1 MEKHIAGMKRINPY
15 KQFIGSFIPEWLEER
30 SEISPGAKICYARLA
45 RFAGKDGS
53 CYPKRDTIA
62 KSIGISER
70 QVDRY
75 IKELKNQ
82 GLIDVRQLGLGRNNE
97 YIFYWHEWMD
107 GYYKDKTDVADQD
120 VTDMAGQESTDMSS
134 LRSTDV
140 ASPYIRESYK
150 ENHLRD
156 TIHRFE
162 EFWDLYDK
170 KLERRKC
177 ENKWK
182 KLSSDDK
189 ESIMQFNPIYK
200 QSVSSKQYLKH
211 PFTFLN
217 SRIWEDDWN
226 NYKAHETHQPTNE
239 PTRTDTFAQRGEEL
253 LNALQEQ
260 QQHPDRYN
268 SWQLEG
274 KRTDPYSTS

>member
-1 MEKHIAGMKRINPY
+1 MNTLRNTIKDNFTRVPNEVVNDSNLSAKAKGIFLY
-15 KQFIGSFIPEWLEER
+15 L
-30 SEISPGAKICYARLA
+30 ISKPDDWNFYVDQITTA
-45 RFAGKDGS
+45 FSDGKTAIQSG
-53 CYPKRDTIA
+53 
-62 KSIGISER
+62 
-70 QVDRY
+70 
-75 IKELKNQ
+75 IKELEKSGYLVRRRVYDEKNR
-82 GLIDVRQLGLGRNNE
+82 IVS
-97 YIFYWHEWMD
+97 WEWIMKLPSDRDSHQKENLVD
-107 GYYKDKTDVADQD
+107 GKPCRRKTTSYNKTDSTKTELSK
-120 VTDMAGQESTDMSS
+120 TDIDI
-134 LRSTDV
+134 
-140 ASPYIRESYK
+140 Y
-150 ENHLRD
+150 
-156 TIHRFE
+156 IHRFE

-177 ENKWK
+177 ESKWK

-189 ESIMQFNPIYK
+189 ESIMQFIPIYK

>member
-1 MEKHIAGMKRINPY
+1 MNTLRNKLTSNFTIVPNEIVNDSRLSMK
-15 KQFIGSFIPEWLEER
+15 
-30 SEISPGAKICYARLA
+30 
-45 RFAGKDGS
+45 
-53 CYPKRDTIA
+53 A
-62 KSIGISER
+62 KSIFLYLLSKP
-70 QVDRY
+70 DDWDFY
-75 IKELKNQ
+75 IQNIADSCTDGKNAIQTGLKELEEYGYLLRKKKVNDKKRFI
-82 GLIDVRQLGLGRNNE
+82 GWDYIMKLPDDYISRRWENTTVGNYDRRNTTS
-97 YIFYWHEWMD
+97 YT
-107 GYYKDKTDVADQD
+107 KTELTNTELTN
-120 VTDMAGQESTDMSS
+120 TDDIYT
-134 LRSTDV
+134 
-140 ASPYIRESYK
+140 
-150 ENHLRD
+150 
-156 TIHRFE
+156 HRFE
-162 EFWDLYDK
+162 KFWNLYDK

-189 ESIMQFNPIYK
+189 ESIMQFIPIYK
-200 QSVSSKQYLKH
+200 KSVSSKQYLKH

>member
-1 MEKHIAGMKRINPY
+1 MT
-15 KQFIGSFIPEWLEER
+15 PEWLLKR
-30 SEISPGAKICYARLA
+30 KDVSIGAKMIYGRLA
-45 RFAGKDGS
+45 RYAGKDS
-53 CYPKRDTIA
+53 YCYPKKKTLAD
-62 KSIGISER
+62 E
-70 QVDRY
+70 V
-75 IKELKNQ
+75 
-82 GLIDVRQLGLGRNNE
+82 GLSVRQLHRYINELVDLKLIHVERKGLNRPNKYTFLE
-97 YIFYWHEWMD
+97 HEWMQ
-107 GYYKDKTDVADQD
+107 GYFISDKTDMAHQDKTDVAGQD
-120 VTDMAGQESTDMSS
+120 VTDMAHHDV
-134 LRSTDV
+134 TDV
-140 ASPYIRESYK
+140 ADPYIRESK
-150 ENHLRD
+150 EKNHLRD

-189 ESIMQFNPIYK
+189 ESIMQFIPIYK

>member
-1 MEKHIAGMKRINPY
+1 MNTLINNIKDNYTRVPNEIVNDKRLTWKARGIFLYLMSKPDDWQFYVDEIGQWATDGKTALNTGLKELEEFGYLLRKKRIDEQR
-15 KQFIGSFIPEWLEER
+15 K
-30 SEISPGAKICYARLA
+30 
-45 RFAGKDGS
+45 FAGWLWIIKLPDNTVS
-53 CYPKRDTIA
+53 
-62 KSIGISER
+62 R
-70 QVDRY
+70 QAENPTV
-75 IKELKNQ
+75 
-82 GLIDVRQLGLGRNNE
+82 GNNDIRE
-97 YIFYWHEWMD
+97 TPVYN
-107 GYYKDKTDVADQD
+107 KTDSNKTELSK
-120 VTDMAGQESTDMSS
+120 TDIDI
-134 LRSTDV
+134 
-140 ASPYIRESYK
+140 Y
-150 ENHLRD
+150 
-156 TIHRFE
+156 IHRFE

-177 ENKWK
+177 ESKWK

-189 ESIMQFNPIYK
+189 ESIMQFIPIYK